1 MHPYNKKLK
10 FLRGLSLHLLLVLL
24 LAGCASDRQ
33 SDEAQASQSFT
44 IAVIPDTQNYLDYR
58 HQSANGFAVDG
69 SELFIQQMQWIAQHA
84 QGKGGDIAFV
94 ASVGDVWQHQSE
106 TMDADHQQRGFTS
119 IDNPFFALEIEVTE
133 QALAYEVPLAIE
145 GYRIIS
151 DTGLPFGV
159 APGNHDYDAM
169 WSVAQFPPNVSKS
182 PRERTMTPE
191 DLGMLHIG
199 GLDNFRSAFGDN
211 SDFFKNR
218 DWYVS
223 SFNGGADSAQVFSAG
238 GYRFLHIA
246 LEMQPADDVLAWAA
260 GVIDSHSGL
269 PTIITTH
276 DYLATSGERQP
287 NPIVDLERVDP
298 DEHNSAEQLWA
309 KLISQH
315 DQIFLVL
322 CGHQHGQAVRID
334 SNAQGNK
341 VYQVLAD
348 YQDRG
353 QVGLDAGQAPSRY
366 TGKPVGIGDGWFR
379 LMHFDMAGEV
389 PRIEVRTY
397 SSHYQV
403 LSGDL
408 DSYVDWY
415 KGHEQPTMT
424 AAEFLAADEFV
435 LELDDFRQRF
445 GPAQ

>member
-1 MHPYNKKLK
+1 MLAAAVIKEQGTHPTNKKLK
-10 FLRGLSLHLLLVLL
+10 FLRELSLNFLLVLL
-24 LAGCASDRQ
+24 LVGCASGEKNNEPQ
-33 SDEAQASQSFT
+33 VSQSFT

-58 HQSANGFAVDG
+58 HQGANGFAVDS

-106 TMDADHQQRGFTS
+106 TMDADHLQRGFRS

-133 QALAYEVPLAIE
+133 QAQAYEVPLAIE

-182 PRERTMTPE
+182 PRELTMTPE

-199 GLDNFRSAFGDN
+199 GLDNFRSAFGEL

-223 SFNGGADSAQVFSAG
+223 SFNG
-238 GYRFLHIA
+238 
-246 LEMQPADDVLAWAA
+246 
-260 GVIDSHSGL
+260 
-269 PTIITTH
+269 
-276 DYLATSGERQP
+276 
-287 NPIVDLERVDP
+287 
-298 DEHNSAEQLWA
+298 AEQLWA

-315 DQIFLVL
+315 DQ
-322 CGHQHGQAVRID
+322 
-334 SNAQGNK
+334 
-341 VYQVLAD
+341 VLAD

-353 QVGLDAGQAPSRY
+353 QLGLDAGQAPSRY

-389 PRIEVRTY
+389 PRIQVRTY

-403 LSGDL
+403 LSGEL

-415 KGHEQPTMT
+415 KGHEQPAMT

-435 LELDDFRQRF
+435 LELRAFASDL
-445 GPAQ
+445 GPLNSEPYYWRCCAA